1 MKRPVVVDTN
11 MILRFLLADHPD
23 HFRQATA
30 LMADIREGK
39 IQAYVPESVLA
50 ECVYVLLKFYE
61 VPKGEIAS
69 KLEGLLGYR
78 GITGEHVPQM
88 SAALRL
94 FASRNISIVDAIVFS
109 IAEANGWQLET
120 FDRRLQKLR
129 R

>member
-1 MKRPVVVDTN
+1 MKRSVVVDTN
-11 MILRFLLADHPD
+11 VILRFLLADHPE
-23 HFRQATA
+23 HFRQAAA

-39 IQAYVPESVLA
+39 VQAYVPESVLA

-61 VPKGEIAS
+61 VPKGEIVA

-78 GITGEHVPQM
+78 GITGENVPRM

-94 FASRNISIVDAIVFS
+94 FASRNISSVDAIVFS

-120 FDRRLQKLR
+120 FDRQLQKLR